1 MIFAAYRWHLV
12 LFIFFYCTLELP
24 ATGLCQ
30 SRCRLPPCQ
39 TCYVALPQTSFH
51 VGNEADDLKLKV
63 VGDKFNK
70 LELFFRDEVR
80 TIPFDTACNLHC
92 NGRLTFAKESDF
104 GAFTVRYGLADDAVQ
119 FFAWKKGGPGGAVTL
134 TSSNPITLKP
144 GNTVVVEWITTKTAK
159 LRSGSS
165 PEVTMIV
172 RFSDADT
179 PWQRFDEASQTW
191 QLLN

>member
-1 MIFAAYRWHLV
+1 MNMATNRLHLI
-12 LFIFFYCTLELP
+12 LFIFLCCVFEFPVCGFCQDRCFLP
-24 ATGLCQ
+24 A
-30 SRCRLPPCQ
+30 CQ

-51 VGNEADDLKLKV
+51 VGNDPDDLKLNV

-80 TIPFDTACNLHC
+80 TIPLDTACNLHC
-92 NGRLTFAKESDF
+92 NRRLAFAKESDF
-104 GAFTVRYGLADDAVQ
+104 GAFSVRYGLADDTVQ
-119 FFAWKKGGPGGAVTL
+119 FFAWKKSGPGGAVTL
-134 TSSNPITLKP
+134 TSTNPITLKP
-144 GNTVVVEWITTKTAK
+144 GNTVVVEWVTTKTAK

-179 PWQRFDEASQTW
+179 PWQRFDEASQSW